1 MFKPKLLYHYLIL
14 PILICTE
21 LYIPPD
27 SEVLTWWLG
36 KLNIIERYIIDI
48 LVVQLAVLMLVKK
61 ACWWKTC
68 MLVKNLH
75 QHSPPKFHD
84 VGENN
89 VGEIVCWRKK
99 ICSFKIICMLV
110 NYVGENF
117 DVCWWKVFLMTKYV
131 CWWKMLVKNLCWW
144 NYFTEICMLVKTF
157 TNMQL

>member
-1 MFKPKLLYHYLIL
+1 M
-14 PILICTE
+14 
-21 LYIPPD
+21 
-27 SEVLTWWLG
+27 
-36 KLNIIERYIIDI
+36 
-48 LVVQLAVLMLVKK
+48 AVLMLAKDVGEKWLFLCWWRMLVKN

-117 DVCWWKVFLMTKYV
+117 SVCWWKVFSLVKYV
-131 CWWKMLVKNLCWW
+131 CWWEV
-144 NYFTEICMLVKTF
+144 YVGEICMLVKTF
-157 TNMQL
+157 TNMQLSLTYLRKFYVGENHQNQICDLL

>member
-1 MFKPKLLYHYLIL
+1 
-14 PILICTE
+14 
-21 LYIPPD
+21 
-27 SEVLTWWLG
+27 
-36 KLNIIERYIIDI
+36 
-48 LVVQLAVLMLVKK
+48 MLVKN

-117 DVCWWKVFLMTKYV
+117 DVHRRYPFSQHLNSPKKCCEKGSLLRKGGNALTKYE
-131 CWWKMLVKNLCWW
+131 WNLRSKIALFGRFWKTSK
-144 NYFTEICMLVKTF
+144 IKD
-157 TNMQL
+157 QLRVNNGRFVSIKV

>member
-1 MFKPKLLYHYLIL
+1 
-14 PILICTE
+14 
-21 LYIPPD
+21 
-27 SEVLTWWLG
+27 
-36 KLNIIERYIIDI
+36 
-48 LVVQLAVLMLVKK
+48 MLVKN

-117 DVCWWKVFLMTKYV
+117 SVCWWKVFSLVKYV
-131 CWWKMLVKNLCWW
+131 CWWEV
-144 NYFTEICMLVKTF
+144 YVGEICMLVKTF
-157 TNMQL
+157 TNMQLSLTYLRKFYVGENHQNQIFDLLLRLVGEVYDHENSSINMLWSCKVYDLA